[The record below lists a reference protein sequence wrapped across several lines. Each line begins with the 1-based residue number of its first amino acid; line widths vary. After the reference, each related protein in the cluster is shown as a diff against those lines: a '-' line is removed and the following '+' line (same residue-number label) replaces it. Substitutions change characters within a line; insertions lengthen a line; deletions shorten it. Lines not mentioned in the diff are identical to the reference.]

1 MNLALIFLIYPII
14 SKSPENAFIN
24 LVGETKD
31 NYCDEFKLKHKS
43 QEYIFQNYAALS
55 IIILIVGCFLI
66 LYGAYYNFFMII
78 ESTLFIYYLISIFIH
93 CNEEND
99 KTIFRR
105 NYLFILVFA
114 FITGVLLYLG
124 YRAKMKLIIKYIK
137 IKKIVYGI
145 FTGCFLCEIII
156 HFIYSFKDEYN
167 QNIYYILF
175 PTLIVVLGLGTIL
188 IPDKIFS
195 IPCSVI
201 SGSFFIQLSID
212 NLLIDPYKLYK
223 SEKILSL
230 IFFIFMMILSFLYQI
245 YHLRRKKNE
254 LPSFINEVQATIKKN
269 LEITQSDSDRQS
281 LNNTNNSMEILG
293 EDNRETIKNN
303 EGDTTQDNNNI
314 DDQDD

>member
-1 MNLALIFLIYPII
+1 MKILTLIFLIYPII
-14 SKSPENAFIN
+14 SKIPGNAFIN
-24 LVGETKD
+24 LVEENKD
-31 NYCDEFKLKHKS
+31 NFCDKNKLQL
-43 QEYIFQNYAALS
+43 QEYIFECSGVLPTITL
-55 IIILIVGCFLI
+55 IIGCFLI

-156 HFIYSFKDEYN
+156 HFIYSFKDEYD
-167 QNIYYILF
+167 QKIYYILF
-175 PTLIVVLGLGTIL
+175 PILIVVLGLGTIL
-188 IPDKIFS
+188 IPDKFYS

-269 LEITQSDSDRQS
+269 LDITQSDSDPQS
-281 LNNTNNSMEILG
+281 LNNTNSMEML
-293 EDNRETIKNN
+293 EKDNRESYKNN

>member
-1 MNLALIFLIYPII
+1 MKILTLIFLIYPII
-14 SKSPENAFIN
+14 SKIPGNAFIN
-24 LVGETKD
+24 LVEENKD
-31 NYCDEFKLKHKS
+31 NFCDKNKLQL
-43 QEYIFQNYAALS
+43 QEYIFECSGALPTITL
-55 IIILIVGCFLI
+55 IIGCFLT
-66 LYGAYYNFFMII
+66 LYGAYYNFFMIF
-78 ESTLFIYYLISIFIH
+78 EFTLFLYYLISIFMT
-93 CNEEND
+93 CNEEEGETNF
-99 KTIFRR
+99 IR
-105 NYLFILVFA
+105 NHLFVLVFT
-114 FITGVLLYLG
+114 FITGILLYLG
-124 YRAKMKLIIKYIK
+124 YRAKMKLIIKYIY
-137 IKKIVYGI
+137 IKKIFYGM

-175 PTLIVVLGLGTIL
+175 PILIVVLGLGTIL
-188 IPDKIFS
+188 IPDKFYS

-212 NLLIDPYKLYK
+212 NLLIGSYKFYKL
-223 SEKILSL
+223 EKILSL

-269 LEITQSDSDRQS
+269 LDITQSDSDPQS
-281 LNNTNNSMEILG
+281 LNNTNSMEML
-293 EDNRETIKNN
+293 EKDNRESYKNN